1 MTDIATLGLA
11 VNSDPV
17 VKATRD
23 LELLERI
30 AKATERTADGVE
42 KGFNRTTQAANRLG
56 GAMRV
61 LAPLFATIASAV
73 GAQRLIAYT
82 ATWTDLNSRVNI
94 AAGSIANGAAV
105 MQRLGEMADR
115 TYTSLEQ
122 TAETYLLNATA
133 LRELGYST
141 QQALD
146 YTEALNNALVVSGA
160 KGDRAAAVV
169 NAFSKA
175 MSLGKLSGDELR
187 TVTTMGGRAA
197 EVLAESL
204 GVSTYELARLGKQGK
219 LTGDVIQK
227 AFAGAFRTL
236 QREAEEMPATISDA
250 FIRINNAV
258 LRYIGVMDQAGG
270 ASATFASAM
279 ITVSENIG
287 RVIVYAGTAATAW
300 GVTYVAGVAR
310 AALATHGLSGA
321 LALLRTALIRTGL
334 GAIIVLAGELVYQ
347 FLELVRETGSVGNAF
362 RAVYSIGKQSFERMG
377 DIVRAF
383 GFLLS
388 SAALRAKADFL
399 DAFAAIAEGA
409 ARLTGSEGIAT
420 YGSGMR
426 ASALKTRELAESDT
440 RQFQNFWGIA
450 TRPFEYETVPTPSAD
465 LDGRG
470 PKPPPSLDERD
481 LKAAKR
487 MAENYARL
495 TANAQQFIASQ
506 ELEAR
511 VLGLTEVE
519 ANKLR
524 YTQDLLNQAANDN
537 IKLTPEMRAN
547 LERLGGAMAVAE
559 DRAYKL
565 RDAYDFAKGT
575 FQGFFQDI
583 RSGVAEGKGFFSSLA
598 DAALNALD
606 RISQKLV
613 DMATDQLFNSL
624 WGNLSG
630 VIGTAF
636 GGGMVGTGGLF
647 ANGAAFAGGNVIPF
661 ARGGIVDRPTLFP
674 MSAGRTG
681 VMGEAGEEAIMPLR
695 RLPGGRLGVEAVGGG
710 GGGQGGNVITFS
722 PRTTITVQGNAGEDT
737 LAKLKAEFDR
747 RDRALKAEIPSLVT
761 KAQVRGHFQGRG

>member
-1 MTDIATLGLA
+1 MTDIAQLGLA

-30 AKATERTADGVE
+30 AKATERTADGLE
-42 KGFNRTTQAANRLG
+42 KGFSRTTQAASRLS
-56 GAMRV
+56 GAMHV

-73 GAQRLIAYT
+73 GAQRLVAYT

-94 AAGSIANGAAV
+94 AAGSMAHGAAV

-197 EVLAESL
+197 EALAASL
-204 GVSTYELARLGKQGK
+204 GVSTYELARLGSQGK
-219 LTGDVIQK
+219 ITGDVIQK
-227 AFAGAFRTL
+227 AFAEQFATL
-236 QREAEEMPATISDA
+236 RREAEEMPATISDA

-270 ASATFASAM
+270 ASATFAAAM

-300 GVTYVAGVAR
+300 GVSYVVGMAA
-310 AALATHGLSGA
+310 AALATHGLTGA
-321 LALLRTALIRTGL
+321 LVLLRGALIRTGL
-334 GAIIVLAGELVYQ
+334 GALIVLAGELVYQ

-377 DIVRAF
+377 DIVRGF

-399 DAFAAIAEGA
+399 DAFASIAQGA
-409 ARLTGSEGIAT
+409 AWLTGSDGIAG
-420 YGSGMR
+420 YGKDMQ
-426 ASALKTRELAESDT
+426 ASATKSRSLADSDS
-440 RQFQNFWGIA
+440 RQFWNFMGLA
-450 TRPFEYETVPTPSAD
+450 TRPFEYDKAPESETD
-465 LDGRG
+465 LSTRG
-470 PKPPPSLDERD
+470 PKPPPGMDEKAE
-481 LKAAKR
+481 KAARR
-487 MAENYARL
+487 MAENYSQM

-511 VLGLTEVE
+511 VLAMTEVE

-559 DRAYKL
+559 DRANKL
-565 RDAYDFAKGT
+565 REAYDFAKGT

-583 RSGVAEGKGFFSSLA
+583 RSGIADGKGLWGSLA
-598 DAALNALD
+598 DAASNALD

-630 VIGTAF
+630 VIGGAF
-636 GGGMVGTGGLF
+636 GGGMMGTGGLF
-647 ANGAAFAGGNVIPF
+647 ANGAAFSGGNVVPF
-661 ARGGIVDRPTLFP
+661 ASGGVVSRATTFP
-674 MSAGRTG
+674 MASGRTG
-681 VMGEAGEEAIMPLR
+681 VMGEAGPEAIMPLR
-695 RLPGGRLGVEAVGGG
+695 RLPGGRLGVESA

-737 LAKLKAEFDR
+737 LAKLKAELDK
-747 RDRALKAEIPSLVT
+747 RDRALKEQIPSLVT